1 MDPRFPDRI
10 RNINARKVVITFS
23 ILLLLFAI
31 AIGYGIGFIIVSASA
46 TSSQTRLNEIES
58 ESRDIQVRLT
68 EIESEN
74 IESRLDNI
82 TIRLVAF
89 EDALTSDNTTE
100 FGQFWAIDTRLDD
113 LEADTGVVTGSY
125 GSSTTVPTFTV
136 SENGRI
142 TIANDVPID
151 CIRSINTIGPFAYDF
166 EINGDADIGVVAGAN
181 SISLRLLNTGVTPGT
196 YGSSSLVPVVTVDA
210 NGRIASVTTA
220 AIAPEGFQSINLISA
235 APVTYNFNIT
245 GSNDINITPGTHE
258 LFFDLTDTGVTP
270 GSYGSLSA
278 INTFAVDYKGRLT
291 TASSVSA
298 TSAATAS
305 TYATRDSNAASA
317 FGSLILGGTSQQSL
331 QFVADT
337 SPSAGIAFGSDTSPT
352 ANLYRAGLGRLQTD
366 GLLKVAPTINQ
377 LVPFADPPSSYMGA
391 FVCDP
396 AWNSTIFNGKSLIS
410 AYITNNFNNSL
421 PGTNAV
427 DTVVVNDGGIG
438 YVVGDLLIVSGG
450 NANSQI
456 QVTSVD
462 VISGGILT
470 VIITRGGS
478 GYSASNGIT
487 TTGGSGFNATV
498 NTTVLTTAYS
508 TVTGLAVYAIGGNT
522 GYSTAS
528 IGNLFELEIKTSN
541 FGNGPITITGQHIG
555 IRINSLTA
563 PCTTA
568 FGITIANVFGG
579 TSTNI
584 GIDVAS
590 ISGTGVTNAGI
601 ALRRSA
607 GATNNYALWLSD
619 TSGLTSG
626 GITWGQDTQ
635 PVPNL
640 YRIAANTLRTD
651 SIFHGKTFRIA
662 STSTTAITG
671 SVQWNQT
678 TGTTALGV
686 GVLGTNNLNGL
697 QLSTNGV
704 STFII
709 NNGGT
714 GYNVNDLLIISGGS
728 GTAQVKVTGVSSGVI
743 LTMVLTRPGSGY
755 SVTSG
760 ISLTGGAGSNATLD
774 ILTINTTP
782 FTTVVGVQGQGFDA
796 TSGFVTPTV
805 TTAIGFQTLAPVLG
819 SGPVVVTNIIGID
832 VPAHAI
838 ATTNSYALRIAAP
851 TGGTSINAALNF
863 VSNTIAAGGITFG
876 ADATPS
882 TNLYRSATNIIK
894 SDADITARHHYTSSA
909 GIPTAVAGTGA
920 GTSPT
925 ITVTTGSTDCKMQIT
940 VLTGTLPTAA
950 GIIITVTYNS
960 AFINT
965 LNKGV
970 IFSVAGANAAL
981 LSGVTQP
988 YISSEALGT
997 FVLTAGPTALTAAT
1011 SYVWNF
1017 QTCT

>member
-1 MDPRFPDRI
+1 MKSTPAQNRR
-10 RNINARKVVITFS
+10 RWMY
-23 ILLLLFAI
+23 LLLFLLFLLLFFTI
-31 AIGYGIGFIIVSASA
+31 VGYAVGFII
-46 TSSQTRLNEIES
+46 
-58 ESRDIQVRLT
+58 
-68 EIESEN
+68 
-74 IESRLDNI
+74 I
-82 TIRLVAF
+82 TPR
-89 EDALTSDNTTE
+89 
-100 FGQFWAIDTRLDD
+100 
-113 LEADTGVVTGSY
+113 
-125 GSSTTVPTFTV
+125 
-136 SENGRI
+136 
-142 TIANDVPID
+142 
-151 CIRSINTIGPFAYDF
+151 
-166 EINGDADIGVVAGAN
+166 
-181 SISLRLLNTGVTPGT
+181 
-196 YGSSSLVPVVTVDA
+196 
-210 NGRIASVTTA
+210 
-220 AIAPEGFQSINLISA
+220 LISIETQLGA
-235 APVTYNFNIT
+235 ANVTDGI
-245 GSNDINITPGTHE
+245 
-258 LFFDLTDTGVTP
+258 
-270 GSYGSLSA
+270 YGSLTEVPVLDISS
-278 INTFAVDYKGRLT
+278 NGLVFN
-291 TASSVSA
+291 ASTVPA
-298 TSAATAS
+298 TSAATAA
-305 TYATRDSNAASA
+305 TYATRDGNAASA

-619 TSGLTSG
+619 ASGLTSG

-635 PVPNL
+635 PTCNL
-640 YRIAANTLRTD
+640 YRVAAGTLRTD
-651 SIFHGKTFRIA
+651 GILHTKPFLLA
-662 STSTTAITG
+662 ATSTTAITG

-678 TGTTALGV
+678 TGTTAVGV
-686 GVLGTNNLNGL
+686 GILGTNNLNGL
-697 QLSTNGV
+697 QLSTNGIA
-704 STFII
+704 TFTI
-709 NNGGT
+709 NAGGT
-714 GYNVNDLLIISGGS
+714 GYAVNNLLTVSGGS
-728 GTAQVKVTGVSSGVI
+728 GTAQVKVTSVSSGAI
-743 LTMVLTRPGSGY
+743 LTMVLTRPGFGY
-755 SVTSG
+755 STGTS
-760 ISLTGGAGSNATLD
+760 ISLTGGAGSSATLD

-796 TSGFVTPTV
+796 TSGQVTPTV
-805 TTAIGFQTLAPVLG
+805 TTAIGFQTVAPVLG
-819 SGPVVVTNIIGID
+819 SGPVVVTNIVGID

-838 ATTNSYALRIAAP
+838 TTTNSYGLRIAAP
-851 TGGTSINAALNF
+851 TGGATINQALNF
-863 VSNTIAAGGITFG
+863 VSNTISAGGITFG

-882 TNLYRSATNIIK
+882 TNWYRSATNIIK
-894 SDADITARHHYTSSA
+894 SDADITARHHYTTSA
-909 GIPTAVAGTGA
+909 AIPTVAAGTGA

-925 ITVTTGSTDCKMQIT
+925 LTVTAGSTDCKMQIT
-940 VLTGTLPTAA
+940 VLTGSSPTAS
-950 GIIITVTYNS
+950 GTIFTLTYNS

-965 LNKGV
+965 LNQGV
-970 IFSVAGANAAL
+970 VCTPRGATAAAL
-981 LSGVTQP
+981 SGTSNPFV
-988 YISSEALGT
+988 SSEALGN
-997 FVLTAGPTALTAAT
+997 FVFTAGSAALAAT
-1011 SYVWNF
+1011 TTYIWNC
-1017 QTCT
+1017 QSCT